1 MQKQYVIWT
10 EEQHFIGIASIDDE
24 HREIADRINQL
35 IGEATN
41 GTPSEAVKE
50 MLNELILFVGEHF
63 ANEERLM
70 LEHGYPELKSH
81 ADEHQRL
88 LYQLKN
94 VLKGDAKAILTPAF
108 LIDWLEMHALKDDM
122 KFGKHLTSQG
132 HS

>member
-81 ADEHQRL
+81 ADEQIGRAH
-88 LYQLKN
+88 
-94 VLKGDAKAILTPAF
+94 V
-108 LIDWLEMHALKDDM
+108 
-122 KFGKHLTSQG
+122 
-132 HS
+132 